1 MARIFLAVALVA
13 SFFGLTSC
21 MSDDIDKVNLPTD
34 VAAISDPLI
43 AAIKRGDQKM
53 AEKHIAPAFV
63 DDSRVQFAEMS
74 ALLKKAPP
82 LVPTLYV
89 PKQETFGPN
98 KDEIS
103 VTYIAQDGKKWVS
116 AEIRMYRP
124 ERGAFEIEY
133 WDVKEAKEP
142 PPLLAHAQQMRT
154 FTNWLMVAITI
165 SALLGLALL
174 IWIVK
179 RRTHLIAPDA
189 VQETRRV
196 ASTVRDAD

>member
-21 MSDDIDKVNLPTD
+21 TSNSIDKVDLPAD

-43 AAIKRGDQKM
+43 AAIKGGDQKL

-74 ALLKKAPP
+74 AVLKKAPP
-82 LVPTLYV
+82 LTPALYI
-89 PKQETFGPN
+89 PKQEILGPN
-98 KDEIS
+98 KDEVS
-103 VTYIAQDGKKWVS
+103 VTYVAQDGKKWVS

-124 ERGAFEIEY
+124 ERGTFEIEY
-133 WDVKEAKEP
+133 WDVKEAKDP
-142 PPLLAHAQQMRT
+142 PPLLAHAREMQT
-154 FTNWLMVAITI
+154 FTNWLMVAISI

-179 RRTHLIAPDA
+179 RRTHLIAPDP